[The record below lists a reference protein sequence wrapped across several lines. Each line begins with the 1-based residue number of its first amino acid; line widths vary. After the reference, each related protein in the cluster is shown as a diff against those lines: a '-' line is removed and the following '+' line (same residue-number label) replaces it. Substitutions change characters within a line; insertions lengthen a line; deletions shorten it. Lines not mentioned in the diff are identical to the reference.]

1 MSRTLTCLALCTL
14 LASAQPVSAEETNEG
29 FVPLFNGRNLDG
41 WKVKAGKPADE
52 NAWSASEQMLVA
64 RAGSGWL
71 STTREYGDFVLR
83 LEWRIPENGNSGVFV
98 RVPELKPGEQP
109 HVRGIEIQVLDDQG
123 SQYAGKLK
131 PWQYSGSIYG
141 AVAAE
146 GSKFRGKGEWNS
158 FEITCRAEQLSVVM
172 NGQKV
177 AEANVSR
184 DKTLQDRPRK
194 GFIGL
199 QNHGSGVEYRNILIK
214 LLE

>member
-1 MSRTLTCLALCTL
+1 MSKSLLLLALCAL
-14 LASAQPVSAEETNEG
+14 LASARFLAAEESKDG
-29 FVPLFNGRNLDG
+29 FAPLFNGKNLDG
-41 WKVKAGKPADE
+41 WKVKTDKPVDKD
-52 NAWSASEQMLVA
+52 AWSVGEQMLIA
-64 RAGSGWL
+64 RPGSGWL

-98 RVPELKPGEQP
+98 RVPELKAGEQP
-109 HVRGIEIQVLDDQG
+109 HVRGIEIQVLDDRG

-141 AVAAE
+141 AVAAK
-146 GSKFRGKGEWNS
+146 GSKFRGKGEWNT
-158 FEITCRAEQLSVVM
+158 FEITCRGEQLAVLM

-177 AEANVSR
+177 AEADVSQ

-199 QNHGSGVEYRNILIK
+199 QNHGSGVEYRNIQIK
-214 LLE
+214 VLE